1 MRDSRTRKLLNIPT
15 PETTTDLENLFVTNH
30 ASKYSQLASA
40 YRGLIP
46 NAASDTTAS
55 TARRHVRRR
64 VLLLPNTRNVLHL
77 RKPSPGKESLKNNLS
92 VMSKTMP
99 TVSNSVMQ
107 QEDCD
112 DFLQNQRLTPPACD
126 GLAVMELAAP
136 GSPCREQ
143 VAHALRNATRQE
155 RAMEQS
161 AKPVIASNSHADQ
174 TIQKQDQLQ
183 VLFRSSSHAES
194 CQYFAGSAT
203 AGTVTSV

>member
-64 VLLLPNTRNVLHL
+64 VCYYPTHETCYISGSRV
-77 RKPSPGKESLKNNLS
+77 RGKNHSRTTCQS
-92 VMSKTMP
+92 CHKTMP

-174 TIQKQDQLQ
+174 TIQRQDQLQ